1 MRAIFHKRSAVLG
14 RPVSSKCVMPTEKA
28 SEIVDFHLNHIM
40 QGGWSNNRDSSD
52 FINKIKS

>member
-1 MRAIFHKRSAVLG
+1 
-14 RPVSSKCVMPTEKA
+14 MPTEKA
-28 SEIVDFHLNHIM
+28 SEIVDFHLNRIM